1 MRIYLD
7 HNATTP
13 VAPEVADAMATAL
26 RTTFGNPSSLHRHG
40 QEAKTALDE
49 ARAAVARLLG
59 WEGSGTNTR
68 PSYNTV
74 LKACQRGDLK
84 ARQTAGRKSRW
95 LIRPSDA
102 IAWRN
107 GAGPS

>member
-1 MRIYLD
+1 M
-7 HNATTP
+7 N
-13 VAPEVADAMATAL
+13 
-26 RTTFGNPSSLHRHG
+26 LH
-40 QEAKTALDE
+40 EIPLSPD
-49 ARAAVARLLG
+49 AVARLLG

-84 ARQTAGRKSRW
+84 AGQTAGRKSRW